1 MSSIL
6 KALKKLEDEKTARRR
21 DPFNIDAE
29 ILRDDRPPRYS
40 LLGVSLLAG
49 LLFVCGGGATYLY
62 MQRTGGTPSGSPA
75 PSPPAAA
82 APAAAP
88 PENRIGSE
96 SVRPGQ
102 APPPRPKERPGK
114 VSPPPA
120 PARRPADAKPGV
132 KPAQAAAAAGG
143 PAALRPAA
151 AGMAPLVK
159 VNGIAFQDGG
169 ADSVAVVNGIPVSG
183 GSVIEGAR
191 VEEIRRDRVRFS
203 HDGETF
209 EVLLGG
215 SNR

>member
-29 ILRDDRPPRYS
+29 ILRDDRPPRNS

-49 LLFVCGGGATYLY
+49 LLFICGGGATYLY

-75 PSPPAAA
+75 PSPPAATV
-82 APAAAP
+82 PAATP
-88 PENRIGSE
+88 PENGARAE
-96 SVRPGQ
+96 SGRLRSKRRADNPSSPSAASRKQ
-102 APPPRPKERPGK
+102 LAKAPTG
-114 VSPPPA
+114 
-120 PARRPADAKPGV
+120 AKPDQPV
-132 KPAQAAAAAGG
+132 

-151 AGMAPLVK
+151 AGMAPSIK

-203 HDGETF
+203 RDGETF